1 MTAEYNP
8 GLDGIVLGPTKLSG
22 VDGEAGVL
30 TYRGYPIEELAGT
43 VSYEETVYLL
53 WYGELPTAE
62 ELDDFSQKLTTN
74 RALPEPLPSLLAQLV
89 ESNDDPMD
97 ALRTAVSALTA
108 SDPDAGDAAGSRN
121 DTEVA
126 AIRLTAVVPTIVAT
140 YVRLR
145 DGEEPVAPRDDLGH
159 AANFLYMLTGE
170 EPDPVVAD
178 TLDMALVLHVD
189 HGINASTFS
198 GKVNAS
204 TLATVYSSVT
214 GSLAA
219 LSGPLHGG
227 ANADVMRM
235 LQEVDASDKSP
246 TEWIEDAIAR
256 GDRIPGFGHRVYQVK
271 DPRAIVLQERSKALA
286 EAAGETKWYEYST
299 EIEGYLAEE
308 KGIKPNVDFY
318 SSSMYYVM
326 DIPIDIYT
334 PIFAISRMAG
344 WLAHLFEQYE
354 DNRLIRPLGDYVGD
368 HDKTVT
374 PLDER

>member
-1 MTAEYNP
+1 MTTEYNP
-8 GLDGIVLGPTKLSG
+8 GLDGIILGPTELSG
-22 VDGEAGVL
+22 VDGEVGQL

-43 VSYEETVYLL
+43 VSYEESVYLL
-53 WYGELPTAE
+53 WNGELPTADELE
-62 ELDDFSQKLTTN
+62 EFTDRLAAN
-74 RALPEPLPSLLAQLV
+74 RALAEPLPTLLAALV
-89 ESNDDPMD
+89 EQDDDPME
-97 ALRTAVSALTA
+97 ALRTAISALTA
-108 SDPDAGDAAGSRN
+108 SDPDSDDATGSREHAE
-121 DTEVA
+121 TA
-126 AIRLTAVVPTIVAT
+126 AIRLVAVVPTIIAT
-140 YVRLR
+140 FVRLR
-145 DGEEPVAPRDDLGH
+145 DGNEPVAPRDDLGH

-178 TLDMALVLHVD
+178 TLDTALVLHLD

-204 TLATVYSSVT
+204 TLATVYGSVT

-235 LQEVDASDKSP
+235 LQKVDASDKSP
-246 TEWIEDAIAR
+246 TDWIDDAIDR
-256 GDRIPGFGHRVYQVK
+256 GERIPGFGHRVYQVK
-271 DPRAIVLQERSKALA
+271 DPRAVVLQERSKSLA

-299 EIEGYLAEE
+299 EIEQHLAET
-308 KGIKPNVDFY
+308 KGIQPNVDFY

-326 DIPIDIYT
+326 EIPIDVYT

-374 PLDER
+374 PIDER

>member
-1 MTAEYNP
+1 MTTEYNP
-8 GLDGIVLGPTKLSG
+8 GLDGIVLGPTELSG
-22 VDGEAGVL
+22 VNGEVGQL

-43 VSYEETVYLL
+43 VSYEESVYLL
-53 WYGELPTAE
+53 WNGELPTADELE
-62 ELDDFSQKLTTN
+62 EFTDRLAAN
-74 RALPEPLPSLLAQLV
+74 RALAEPLPTLLAALV
-89 ESNDDPMD
+89 EQDDDPMD
-97 ALRTAVSALTA
+97 ALRTAISALTA
-108 SDPDAGDAAGSRN
+108 SDPDSGDATGSREHAE
-121 DTEVA
+121 TA
-126 AIRLTAVVPTIVAT
+126 AIRLVAVVPTIIAT
-140 YVRLR
+140 FVRLR
-145 DGEEPVAPRDDLGH
+145 DGNEPVAPRDDLGH

-178 TLDMALVLHVD
+178 TLDTALVLHLD

-204 TLATVYSSVT
+204 TLATVYGSVT

-235 LQEVDASDKSP
+235 LQKVDASDKSP
-246 TEWIEDAIAR
+246 TDWIDDAIDR
-256 GDRIPGFGHRVYQVK
+256 GERIPGFGHRVYQVK
-271 DPRAIVLQERSKALA
+271 DPRAVVLQERSKSLA

-299 EIEGYLAEE
+299 EIEQHLAET
-308 KGIKPNVDFY
+308 KGIQPNVDFY

-326 DIPIDIYT
+326 EIPIDVYT

-374 PLDER
+374 PIDER

>member
-1 MTAEYNP
+1 MTTEYNP
-8 GLDGIVLGPTKLSG
+8 GLDGIVLGPTELSG
-22 VDGEAGVL
+22 VDGEVGQL

-53 WYGELPTAE
+53 WNGELPTAA
-62 ELDDFSQKLTTN
+62 ELDAFTDKLAAN
-74 RALPEPLPSLLAQLV
+74 RALPEPLPTLLAALV
-89 ESNDDPMD
+89 DSDDDPMD
-97 ALRTAVSALTA
+97 ALRTAISALTA
-108 SDPDAGDAAGSRN
+108 SDSASGEATGSRE
-121 DTEVA
+121 DAEAA
-126 AIRLTAVVPTIVAT
+126 AIRLVAVVPTIIAT
-140 YVRLR
+140 FVRLR
-145 DGEEPVAPRDDLGH
+145 DGEEPADPRDDLGH

-178 TLDMALVLHVD
+178 TLDTALVLHLD

-204 TLATVYSSVT
+204 TLATVYGSVT

-235 LQEVDASDKSP
+235 LQQVDASEKSP
-246 TEWIEDAIAR
+246 TEWVDDAIDR
-256 GDRIPGFGHRVYQVK
+256 GERVPGFGHRVYQVK
-271 DPRAIVLQERSKALA
+271 DPRAVVLQERSKALA

-299 EIEGYLAEE
+299 EIEGHLAET
-308 KGIKPNVDFY
+308 KGIQPNVDFY

-326 DIPIDIYT
+326 GVPIDVYT

-354 DNRLIRPLGDYVGD
+354 NNRLIRPLGDYVGD
-368 HDKTVT
+368 HGKTVT

>member
-1 MTAEYNP
+1 
-8 GLDGIVLGPTKLSG
+8 
-22 VDGEAGVL
+22 
-30 TYRGYPIEELAGT
+30 
-43 VSYEETVYLL
+43 
-53 WYGELPTAE
+53 
-62 ELDDFSQKLTTN
+62 
-74 RALPEPLPSLLAQLV
+74 
-89 ESNDDPMD
+89 MD

-108 SDPDAGDAAGSRN
+108 SDPNPGDAAGSRE
-121 DTEVA
+121 DTETA
-126 AIRLTAVVPTIVAT
+126 AVRLTAVLPTIVAT

-145 DGEEPVAPRDDLGH
+145 DGEEPVDPRDDLGQ

-178 TLDMALVLHVD
+178 ALDVGFVLHLD

-235 LQEVDASDKSP
+235 LQAVDESDKTP
-246 TEWIEDAIAR
+246 AQWVKDAIAR

-271 DPRAIVLQERSKALA
+271 DPRAIVLQERSQSLA
-286 EAAGETKWYEYST
+286 AAAGETKWYEYST
-299 EIEGYLAEE
+299 EIEQYLADK
-308 KGIKPNVDFY
+308 KGIEPNVDFY
-318 SSSMYYVM
+318 SASMYYVM
-326 DIPIDIYT
+326 DIPIHIYT
-334 PIFAISRMAG
+334 PVFAISRIAG

-354 DNRLIRPLGDYVGD
+354 DNRLIRPLGDYTGD
-368 HDKTVT
+368 HGKTVQ
-374 PLDER
+374 PIADR

>member
-1 MTAEYNP
+1 MTTEYNP
-8 GLDGIVLGPTKLSG
+8 GLDGIVLGPTELSG
-22 VDGEAGVL
+22 VDGAVGQL

-53 WYGELPTAE
+53 WNGELPTAA
-62 ELDDFSQKLTTN
+62 ELDAFTDRLAAN
-74 RALPEPLPSLLAQLV
+74 RALPEPLPTLLASLV
-89 ESNDDPMD
+89 DQDDDPMD
-97 ALRTAVSALTA
+97 ALRTAISALTA
-108 SDPDAGDAAGSRN
+108 SDPASDEATESREDAEG
-121 DTEVA
+121 A
-126 AIRLTAVVPTIVAT
+126 AIRLVAVVPTIIAT
-140 YVRLR
+140 FVRLR
-145 DGEEPVAPRDDLGH
+145 DGNEPIEPRADLGH

-178 TLDMALVLHVD
+178 TLDTALVLHLD

-204 TLATVYSSVT
+204 TLATVYGSVT

-235 LQEVDASDKSP
+235 LQKVDASDKSP
-246 TEWIEDAIAR
+246 TEWIDDAIDR

-271 DPRAIVLQERSKALA
+271 DPRAVVLQERSKALA
-286 EAAGETKWYEYST
+286 EAAGETKWYAYST
-299 EIEGYLAEE
+299 EIEQHLAET
-308 KGIKPNVDFY
+308 KGIQPNVDFY

-354 DNRLIRPLGDYVGD
+354 NNRLIRPLGDYVGD

>member
-1 MTAEYNP
+1 MTTEYNP
-8 GLDGIVLGPTKLSG
+8 GLDGIVLGPTELSG
-22 VDGEAGVL
+22 VDGEAGML
-30 TYRGYPIEELAGT
+30 TYRGYPIEELAGS

-53 WYGELPTAE
+53 WNGELPTAE
-62 ELDDFSQKLTTN
+62 ELTAFTDKLAAN
-74 RALPEPLPSLLAQLV
+74 RALPEPLPTLLATLV
-89 ESNDDPMD
+89 DQNDDPMD
-97 ALRTAVSALTA
+97 ALRTAISALTA
-108 SDPDAGDAAGSRN
+108 SDPASGEATGSR
-121 DTEVA
+121 EAAEHA
-126 AIRLTAVVPTIVAT
+126 AIRLVAVVPTIIAAF
-140 YVRLR
+140 VRLR
-145 DGEEPVAPRDDLGH
+145 DGNEPVAPRDDLGH

-178 TLDMALVLHVD
+178 TLDTALVLHLD

-214 GSLAA
+214 GSMAA

-235 LQEVDASDKSP
+235 LQDVDASDKSP
-246 TEWIEDAIAR
+246 TEWVEDAIAR

-271 DPRAIVLQERSKALA
+271 DPRAIVLQERSKSLA

-299 EIEGYLAEE
+299 EIEQYLADE

-354 DNRLIRPLGDYVGD
+354 NNRLIRPLGDYVGD
-368 HDKTVT
+368 HGKTVT
-374 PLDER
+374 PIDER

>member
-1 MTAEYNP
+1 MTADYNP
-8 GLDGIVLGPTKLSG
+8 GLDGIVLGPTELSG

-30 TYRGYPIEELAGT
+30 TYRGYPIEELAGS

-53 WYGELPTAE
+53 WYGELPTAA
-62 ELDDFSQKLTTN
+62 ELDEFSEQLAAN
-74 RALPEPLPSLLAQLV
+74 RALPEPLPTLLAELV
-89 ESNDDPMD
+89 RSNDDPMD
-97 ALRTAVSALTA
+97 AVRTAVSALTA
-108 SDPDAGDAAGSRN
+108 SDPNAGNAAGSRE
-121 DTEVA
+121 DTEAA
-126 AIRLTAVVPTIVAT
+126 AIRLTAVLPTIIAT

-145 DGEEPVAPRDDLGH
+145 DGDEPVEPRDDLGH

-178 TLDMALVLHVD
+178 TLDMALVLHLD

-204 TLATVYSSVT
+204 TLATVYSAVT
-214 GSLAA
+214 GSLSA

-235 LQEVDASDKSP
+235 LQDVDASGKTP
-246 TEWIEDAIAR
+246 TEWVEDAIAR

-286 EAAGETKWYEYST
+286 EAADETKWYEYST
-299 EIEGYLAEE
+299 EIEGYLADE
-308 KGIKPNVDFY
+308 KGIKPNVDFD

-326 DIPIDIYT
+326 EIPIDIYT

-354 DNRLIRPLGDYVGD
+354 DNRLIRPLGDYVGK
-368 HDKTVT
+368 HGKTVT

>member
-1 MTAEYNP
+1 
-8 GLDGIVLGPTKLSG
+8 
-22 VDGEAGVL
+22 
-30 TYRGYPIEELAGT
+30 
-43 VSYEETVYLL
+43 
-53 WYGELPTAE
+53 
-62 ELDDFSQKLTTN
+62 
-74 RALPEPLPSLLAQLV
+74 
-89 ESNDDPMD
+89 
-97 ALRTAVSALTA
+97 
-108 SDPDAGDAAGSRN
+108 
-121 DTEVA
+121 
-126 AIRLTAVVPTIVAT
+126 
-140 YVRLR
+140 
-145 DGEEPVAPRDDLGH
+145 
-159 AANFLYMLTGE
+159 MLTGE
-170 EPDPVVAD
+170 KPDPVVAD
-178 TLDMALVLHVD
+178 TLDTALVLHLD

-235 LQEVDASDKSP
+235 LQAIDASDKTP
-246 TEWIEDAIAR
+246 TEWVDDAIAR

-299 EIEGYLAEE
+299 EIEQHLDEQ

-326 DIPIDIYT
+326 EIPIDIYT

-344 WLAHLFEQYE
+344 WLAHLFEQY
-354 DNRLIRPLGDYVGD
+354 DNNRLIRPLGDYIGA
-368 HDKTVT
+368 HRKTVQ
-374 PLDER
+374 PIDER